1 MEQKPLSPNSRLAR
15 VQKPSKETRKL
26 LTIFQKLEPQIKAT
40 PDLRYAAAVIAEYDD
55 PSNIEKISE
64 SQALERIE
72 NHAEGLLN
80 DATFMETFQ
89 DWSGIAEITRFRKD
103 KKWWKRPTVPR
114 SYRPTWKPRISET
127 SFASSSATGSVLDS
141 TSLDA
146 DASQDELETPGP
158 AHRNQAKKGT
168 SVLRPRISMS
178 MTPGTPS
185 RHLEEDS
192 RAASDMLT
200 NSVDLANEDEDELL
214 LLEVPPGL
222 SKQASDEKLPRKRK
236 LQVHR
241 AESSNPSKRSRKLEN
256 KPSETTVQFGCGRPP
271 LTTVK
276 VFSQMISTDNRF
288 PPRTTNLSSA
298 AHFLLVHIHVYV
310 PLQKLRKWKLINI
323 IIHIGTRSEMLYK
336 CSKIHLLWGVV
347 LVAKKETDSLDH

>member
-15 VQKPSKETRKL
+15 VQKPSKETRQL
-26 LTIFQKLEPQIKAT
+26 LAVFQKLEPQIKAT
-40 PDLRYAAAVIAEYDD
+40 PDIRNAAAVIAEYDD
-55 PSNIEKISE
+55 PSNVEKLSE

-89 DWSGIAEITRFRKD
+89 EWSGIAEITRFRKD
-103 KKWWKRPTVPR
+103 KKWWKRPTIQR
-114 SYRPTWKPRISET
+114 SYRPAWKPRISET
-127 SFASSSATGSVLDS
+127 SYASSSAMGSVVDS
-141 TSLDA
+141 TSVDA

-185 RHLEEDS
+185 RHLKEHNG
-192 RAASDMLT
+192 AASDILT
-200 NSVDLANEDEDELL
+200 NSIDFSNEDEDELL

-222 SKQASDEKLPRKRK
+222 PKQVSDQKLLRKRK
-236 LQVHR
+236 LQVHSDN
-241 AESSNPSKRSRKLEN
+241 SSNPSKRSRKVEN

-276 VFSQMISTDNRF
+276 VFSRMNF
-288 PPRTTNLSSA
+288 
-298 AHFLLVHIHVYV
+298 H
-310 PLQKLRKWKLINI
+310 
-323 IIHIGTRSEMLYK
+323 
-336 CSKIHLLWGVV
+336 
-347 LVAKKETDSLDH
+347 

>member
-15 VQKPSKETRKL
+15 VQKPSKETRQL
-26 LTIFQKLEPQIKAT
+26 LAVFQKLEPQIKAT
-40 PDLRYAAAVIAEYDD
+40 PDIRNAAAVIAEYDD
-55 PSNIEKISE
+55 PSNVEKLSE

-89 DWSGIAEITRFRKD
+89 EWSGIAEITRFRKD
-103 KKWWKRPTVPR
+103 KKWWKRPTIQRP
-114 SYRPTWKPRISET
+114 YRPAWKPRISET
-127 SFASSSATGSVLDS
+127 SYASSSAMGSVVDS
-141 TSLDA
+141 TSVDA

-185 RHLEEDS
+185 RHLEEHNG
-192 RAASDMLT
+192 AASDILT
-200 NSVDLANEDEDELL
+200 NSIDFSNEDEDELL

-222 SKQASDEKLPRKRK
+222 PKQVSDQKLLRKRK
-236 LQVHR
+236 LQVHSDN
-241 AESSNPSKRSRKLEN
+241 SSNPSKRSRKVEN

-276 VFSQMISTDNRF
+276 VFFQMNF
-288 PPRTTNLSSA
+288 
-298 AHFLLVHIHVYV
+298 H
-310 PLQKLRKWKLINI
+310 
-323 IIHIGTRSEMLYK
+323 
-336 CSKIHLLWGVV
+336 
-347 LVAKKETDSLDH
+347 